1 MLPRNHDFDTKH
13 PEKSTT
19 KTYSNP
25 AIPAGGTS
33 DAVAVMF
40 TFSFGS
46 AFAAT
51 NAQTGVYDKQDRTD
65 ELYFPAAYQAN
76 VSATGGAEFGE
87 YGITE
92 AYKAELAKE
101 WGKVLKNK
109 ADAVV
114 VGNTQAADKFKINA
128 TNYYAVEKAEAK
140 ELITAAIESFKTAT
154 TAADARNAETNLVT
168 KLNKLLKTAVDAE
181 AFPASGSVTKAN
193 YLADL
198 DVSMGTT
205 LSQTVRKV
213 YLLPEYGYLTAEDL
227 DKADAVKVSTLANSA
242 VTGVTDSS
250 VIYDWFLNKGYRT
263 LTDAKAHVAEFKAA
277 LVPLTADE
285 IKKIQAEYD
294 AINAKNK
301 AAKDAFSAANGYG
314 VANVEGVDLA
324 GLDALYAEREAYEEK
339 YAVSTASTDF
349 SVGADPNKVKV
360 WQAWT
365 NFAEGSS
372 NTQGFLVYVYANQY
386 ASEIKSVDLTNED
399 AVVALVD
406 KIDEAKKAFKYITIT
421 DPASSKEYAALTKAY
436 KNFQKDAENALA
448 TVELGSAFTRAA
460 NGKVYFDN
468 AEKNVK
474 ALEANRAAYDRLAKK
489 YAIYNDALEAKILAG
504 EHNKAVVVGYD
515 EKIDKIDTSKVQ
527 AYLNNATVKVTTKA
541 LGNNKI
547 RVNARIDATSFNYI
561 LGEMTDGCT
570 VRYKFYHK
578 KAGAA
583 AYKASK
589 VKDRNYITYTK
600 ASLKKGTK
608 YKFQCEV
615 TIKDIDGKVVAT
627 KSYKASTVGSRICR

>member
-1 MLPRNHDFDTKH
+1 
-13 PEKSTT
+13 
-19 KTYSNP
+19 
-25 AIPAGGTS
+25 
-33 DAVAVMF
+33 MF

-46 AFAAT
+46 AFAA
-51 NAQTGVYDKQDRTD
+51 NPQTGVYDKQDRTD

-76 VSATGGAEFGE
+76 VSVSGGGADFGE

-109 ADAVV
+109 TDAVV
-114 VGNTQAADKFKINA
+114 AGNTQADNKFKINS

-154 TAADARNAETNLVT
+154 TAADARKAETNLVK
-168 KLNKLLKTAVDAE
+168 KLEKLLKTAVDAE
-181 AFPASGSVTKAN
+181 AFPTSGSVTKAN

-205 LSQTVRKV
+205 LSQTVRKT
-213 YLLPEYGYLTAEDL
+213 YLLPEYGYLTAGDL
-227 DKADAVKVSTLANSA
+227 DKADAVKVSTLT
-242 VTGVTDSS
+242 VDTDKKL
-250 VIYDWFLNKGYRT
+250 IHDWFLDKGYRT

-301 AAKDAFSAANGYG
+301 AAKDAFTKGNGYG
-314 VANVEGVDLA
+314 IASADGVDLA
-324 GLDALYAEREAYEEK
+324 ALDALYAERKAYEEK
-339 YAVSTASTDF
+339 YAIPSTNVNGGTEF
-349 SVGADPNKVKV
+349 KVKDPTDTEV
-360 WQAWT
+360 ALWKAWT

-406 KIDEAKKAFKYITIT
+406 KIDEAKKAFKYIEIA

-436 KNFQKDAENALA
+436 KNFQKDAENARDTA
-448 TVELGSAFTRAA
+448 DQFTAYKTAA

-570 VRYKFYHK
+570 VSYKFYHK

-583 AYKASK
+583 SYKASK

>member
-1 MLPRNHDFDTKH
+1 MKKFLTVLLV
-13 PEKSTT
+13 
-19 KTYSNP
+19 
-25 AIPAGGTS
+25 I
-33 DAVAVMF
+33 AVMF

-65 ELYFPAAYQAN
+65 ELYFPAAYQAQ
-76 VSATGGAEFGE
+76 ATASTPEFGE

-101 WGKVLKNK
+101 WGKVLKDK
-109 ADAVV
+109 EVATPTVKL
-114 VGNTQAADKFKINA
+114 TQADNKFKINS

-154 TAADARNAETNLVT
+154 TAADARKAETNLVT

-193 YLADL
+193 YLDTL
-198 DVSMGTT
+198 DVAMGTT
-205 LSQTVRKV
+205 LSKTEKKT
-213 YLLPEYGYLTAEDL
+213 YLLPEYGYFTAADL
-227 DKADAVKVSTLANSA
+227 DKETGAVVSGLTEKTL
-242 VTGVTDSS
+242 V
-250 VIYDWFLNKGYRT
+250 YDWFLDKGYRT

-339 YAVSTASTDF
+339 YAVPSANVTGNTDF
-349 SVGADPNKVKV
+349 EVNDPNGTKVALWKK
-360 WQAWT
+360 WT

-448 TVELGSAFTRAA
+448 TVDQFTPYKTAA

-570 VRYKFYHK
+570 VSYKFYHK

-583 AYKASK
+583 SYKASK

>member
-1 MLPRNHDFDTKH
+1 MKKFLTVLLV
-13 PEKSTT
+13 
-19 KTYSNP
+19 
-25 AIPAGGTS
+25 I
-33 DAVAVMF
+33 AVMF

-51 NAQTGVYDKQDRTD
+51 AQTGVYDKQDRTD

-154 TAADARNAETNLVT
+154 TAADARKAETNLVT

-339 YAVSTASTDF
+339 YAIPSTNVSGGTEF
-349 SVGADPNKVKV
+349 KVKDPTDTEV
-360 WQAWT
+360 ALWKAWT

-436 KNFQKDAENALA
+436 KNFQKDAENVLA
-448 TVELGSAFTRAA
+448 TVDQFTPYKTAA

-570 VRYKFYHK
+570 VSYKFYHK
-578 KAGAA
+578 KAGATS
-583 AYKASK
+583 YKASK

-600 ASLKKGTK
+600 TSLKKGTK

>member
-1 MLPRNHDFDTKH
+1 
-13 PEKSTT
+13 
-19 KTYSNP
+19 
-25 AIPAGGTS
+25 
-33 DAVAVMF
+33 MF

-46 AFAAT
+46 AFAA
-51 NAQTGVYDKQDRTD
+51 NPQTGVYDKQDRTD
-65 ELYFPAAYQAN
+65 ELYYPAAYQAN
-76 VSATGGAEFGE
+76 VSATEFGE

-92 AYKAELAKE
+92 AYKAELVKT
-101 WGKVLKNK
+101 WGKVLKDK
-109 ADAVV
+109 
-114 VGNTQAADKFKINA
+114 TQAADDKLTQAKNNFNINA

-154 TAADARNAETNLVT
+154 TAADARKAEKNLVT
-168 KLNKLLKTAVDAE
+168 KLGKLTKIEVEKE
-181 AFPASGSVTKAN
+181 AFPTTTPAGPAKDN
-193 YLADL
+193 YLDNL
-198 DVSMGTT
+198 DVKMGASNT
-205 LSQTVRKV
+205 LSSAAKAY
-213 YLLPEYGYLTAEDL
+213 YLLPEYGYFDAASL
-227 DKADAVKVSTLANSA
+227 DKDTEVKVSALTTA
-242 VTGVTDSS
+242 VDGAGTKTQKDLV
-250 VIYDWFLNKGYRT
+250 YEWFLDKGYRT
-263 LTDAKAHVAEFKAA
+263 LADAKAHVAEFKAA

-301 AAKDAFSAANGYG
+301 AAKDAFTPGSYGMASAD
-314 VANVEGVDLA
+314 GVDLA
-324 GLDALYAEREAYEEK
+324 GLDALYAERKAYEEK
-339 YAVSTASTDF
+339 YAVNTTGGGNF
-349 SVGADPNKVKV
+349 TVGADPNKVKV
-360 WQAWT
+360 WQTWT
-365 NFAEGSS
+365 NFHDTTGS
-372 NTQGFLVYVYANQY
+372 NTEDFLVYVYANQY

-421 DPASSKEYAALTKAY
+421 DPASSKEYAALKKAY
-436 KNFQKDAENALA
+436 ENFQKDAKNALA
-448 TVELGSAFTRAA
+448 TADQFTPYKQAA

-489 YAIYNDALEAKILAG
+489 YAIYDDALEAKILAG

-570 VRYKFYHK
+570 VSYKFYHK

-583 AYKASK
+583 SYKASK